1 MDYIIINTNEY
12 DGYQNSNGI
21 FYAIP
26 ILSGNFKGNF
36 ACFEN
41 QLILFPEIFEK
52 LMYSTENLEE
62 TYYINFYTEQPEIDQ
77 YRLIDVT
84 DLYNETININLFD
97 NLNLTTFIINR
108 PYIDG
113 TWTDEDVV
121 FYVNQLN
128 EEARLP

>member
-1 MDYIIINTNEY
+1 MTIIKTK
-12 DGYQNSNGI
+12 NSNKVFKRIHDGFIFGNKIHLGI
-21 FYAIP
+21 DFSTGVQREDLPEYYEEIENP
-26 ILSGNFKGNF
+26 ESITLNILN
-36 ACFEN
+36 
-41 QLILFPEIFEK
+41 EK
-52 LMYSTENLEE
+52 LIGN
-62 TYYINFYTEQPEIDQ
+62 

-128 EEARLP
+128 NK